1 MKEGQ
6 KSVGAN
12 GKQNS
17 MFPMDVMYITQGES
31 GDFSHSKAKAIDY
44 IHLTKAGVRTRQ
56 AWYYAPADITVVNQG
71 SAGTMW
77 ATDDE
82 VNTPSGTK
90 RMVYMFWHDN
100 NHGNYKVGDK
110 RKQGEKCGQ
119 TGTAGFA
126 TGDHLHIEVMNGS
139 VFDKSNA
146 IHNWEAFYINDTEI
160 VVDFGYGWKTTD
172 DQTGI
177 DNGTCT
183 PSVPIGNG
191 TFQLNEKVNAK
202 VRSYENEMRAE
213 CTAQGIP
220 DATIPLLALMMVESG
235 GEGGDPMQS
244 SESAGL
250 PMNTIKDPHASIV
263 QGVKHFKESLET
275 SKQYNVD
282 IWTTFQQY
290 NYGIGYAKY
299 IGSRGGKNT
308 IPLAKEYSRTVVAP
322 SLGNTTGRM
331 TDYVNEISIALGETK
346 RYVDGG
352 NFLYAFMIQYYTT
365 GDGSI
370 NSCGGD
376 NTGETEKEQN
386 KLNDYIA
393 QLLCNQVSGWN
404 FKKGLYVRG

>member
-1 MKEGQ
+1 
-6 KSVGAN
+6 
-12 GKQNS
+12 

-44 IHLTKAGVRTRQ
+44 IHLTKAGVRTNQ
-56 AWYYAPADITVVNQG
+56 AWYYAPCDMTVINQG

-77 ATDDE
+77 ASDDE

-100 NHGNYKVGDK
+100 NHSNYKVGDK

-146 IHNWEAFYINDTEI
+146 IHNWEAFFINDTDI
-160 VVDFGYGWKTTD
+160 VVDFGYNWVQTSD
-172 DQTGI
+172 STGI

-183 PSVPIGNG
+183 PPSNSGNG
-191 TFQLNEKVNAK
+191 TFQLNEKVNDK
-202 VRSYENEMRAE
+202 VRSYEPQMRAE
-213 CTAQGIP
+213 CEAQGIP
-220 DATIPLLALMMVESG
+220 DAVIPLLALMMVESG

-250 PMNTIKDPHASIV
+250 PMNTIKDPIASIK

-275 SKQYNVD
+275 VKQYDCD
-282 IWTTFQQY
+282 IWTVFQQY
-290 NYGIGYAKY
+290 NYGIGYAKW
-299 IGSRGGKNT
+299 IGARGKKHT
-308 IPLAKEYSRTVVAP
+308 LELSMEYSRTVVAP
-322 SLGNTTGRM
+322 SLGNTTGQ
-331 TDYVNEISIALGETK
+331 TIPYNNPVAIALGVPW
-346 RYVDGG
+346 RYYNGG
-352 NFLYAFMIQYYTT
+352 NFHYASMIQWYTT
-365 GDGSI
+365 GDGAI

-376 NTGETEKEQN
+376 NTGSKDKEKN

-393 QLLCNQVSGWN
+393 QLLCNQVNGWN
-404 FKKGLYVRG
+404 FKKQT

>member
-1 MKEGQ
+1 
-6 KSVGAN
+6 
-12 GKQNS
+12 

-44 IHLTKAGVRTRQ
+44 IHLTKAGQRTRQ
-56 AWYYAPADITVVNQG
+56 AWYYAPCDMTVINQG

-77 ATDDE
+77 ASDDE

-90 RMVYMFWHDN
+90 RMTYMFWHDN
-100 NHGNYKVGDK
+100 NHNNYKVGMK

-126 TGDHLHIEVMNGS
+126 TGDHLHIEVMNGA

-146 IHNWEAFYINDTEI
+146 IHNWEAFFVNDTEI
-160 VVDFGYGWKTTD
+160 VVDFGYQWVQTN

-183 PSVPIGNG
+183 PSVPNGNG
-191 TFQLNEKVNAK
+191 TIQLNEKVNAK
-202 VRSYENEMRAE
+202 VRSYENQMRTE

-250 PMNTIKDPHASIV
+250 PMNTIKDPVASIR
-263 QGVKHFKESLET
+263 QGVKHFKESMET
-275 SKQYNVD
+275 SAQYGCD
-282 IWTTFQQY
+282 IWTVFQQY

-299 IGSRGGKNT
+299 VGARGKVNT

-331 TDYVNEISIALGETK
+331 VPYVNEISVALGETM
-346 RYVDGG
+346 RYVNGG
-352 NFLYAFMIQYYTT
+352 NFLYAFMIKYYTT

-376 NTGETEKEQN
+376 NTGKEDQEKN
-386 KLNDYIA
+386 KLKEYEEFLNNLFYTRYKNG
-393 QLLCNQVSGWN
+393 LGK
-404 FKKGLYVRG
+404 FK

>member
-56 AWYYAPADITVVNQG
+56 AWYYAPADMTVINQG

-90 RMVYMFWHDN
+90 RMCYMFWHDN

-126 TGDHLHIEVMNGS
+126 TGDHLHIEVMNGA

-146 IHNWEAFYINDTEI
+146 IHNWDAFFINDTEI
-160 VVDFGYGWKTTD
+160 VVDFGYAWKTTD

-177 DNGTCT
+177 DNGTCQP
-183 PSVPIGNG
+183 PSNSGNG

-202 VRSYENEMRAE
+202 VRSYEAEMRAE
-213 CTAQGIP
+213 CEKQGIP

-275 SKQYNVD
+275 SKQYECD
-282 IWTTFQQY
+282 IWTVFQQY
-290 NYGIGYAKY
+290 NFGIGYAKY
-299 IGSRGGKNT
+299 VGARGKKHT
-308 IPLAKEYSRTVVAP
+308 LELSMEYSRTVVAP
-322 SLGNTTGRM
+322 SLGNTTGQKIA
-331 TDYVNEISIALGETK
+331 YNNPVAIALGVPW
-346 RYVDGG
+346 RYYNGG
-352 NFLYAFMIQYYTT
+352 NFHYASMIQYYTT

-376 NTGETEKEQN
+376 NTGETDKEN
-386 KLNDYIA
+386 KKLNDYIA
-393 QLLCNQVSGWN
+393 QLLSNQVSGWN
-404 FKKGLYVRG
+404 FSRNKYIKS

>member
-1 MKEGQ
+1 MKEGM

-44 IHLTKAGVRTRQ
+44 IHLTKSGVRTKQ
-56 AWYYAPADITVVNQG
+56 AWYYAPCDMTVIQQG

-77 ATDDE
+77 ASDDE

-100 NHGNYKVGDK
+100 NHAQYTVGMK

-139 VFDKSNA
+139 VFDKSKA
-146 IHNWEAFYINDTEI
+146 IHNWEAFFINDTEI
-160 VVDFGYGWKTTD
+160 VVDFGYTWVNTN

-177 DNGTCT
+177 DNGTCQP
-183 PSVPIGNG
+183 PSNSGNG
-191 TFQLNEKVNAK
+191 TFQLNEKVNQK
-202 VRSYENEMRAE
+202 VRNYEPQVRAE
-213 CTAQGIP
+213 CKTQGVE

-244 SESAGL
+244 SESMNK
-250 PMNTIKDPHASIV
+250 PMNWIKDPALSIQ

-275 SKQYNVD
+275 VKQFDCD
-282 IWTTFQQY
+282 IWTVFQQY

-299 IGSRGGKNT
+299 VGARGKKHT
-308 IPLAKEYSRTVVAP
+308 LELSMEYSRTVVAP
-322 SLGNTTGRM
+322 SLGNTSGIKVP
-331 TDYVNEISIALGETK
+331 YVNEISVALGVPW
-346 RYVDGG
+346 RYLNGG
-352 NFLYAFMIQYYTT
+352 NFHYASMIQYYTT
-365 GDGSI
+365 GDGAI

-376 NTGETEKEQN
+376 NTGQEDKEKT
-386 KLNDYIA
+386 KLNDYIK
-393 QLLCNQVSGWN
+393 QLLSNQVNGWETN
-404 FKKGLYVRG
+404 TVKFYR

>member
-44 IHLTKAGVRTRQ
+44 IHLTKSGVRTRR
-56 AWYYAPADITVVNQG
+56 AWYYAPADMTVVNAG

-82 VNTPSGTK
+82 VNTPTGTK
-90 RMVYMFWHDN
+90 RMCYMFWHDN
-100 NHGNYKVGDK
+100 NHSAYPVGTK

-126 TGDHLHIEVMNGS
+126 TGDHLHIEVMNGA

-146 IHNWEAFYINDTEI
+146 VHNWDAFFINDTEI
-160 VVDFGYGWKTTD
+160 VVDFGYAWKTTD

-183 PSVPIGNG
+183 PSVPVGNG
-191 TFQLNEKVNAK
+191 TLQLNEKVNDK
-202 VRSYENEMRAE
+202 VRSYENQMRAE

-235 GEGGDPMQS
+235 GAGGDPMQS

-250 PMNTIKDPHASIV
+250 PMNTIKDPAASIR
-263 QGVKHFKESLET
+263 QGVKHFKESMET
-275 SKQYNVD
+275 SKQYDCD
-282 IWTTFQQY
+282 IWTIFQQY
-290 NYGIGYAKY
+290 NYGIGYARF
-299 IGSRGGKNT
+299 IGSRGKKHT
-308 IPLAKEYSRTVVAP
+308 LELSMEYSRTVVAP
-322 SLGNTTGRM
+322 SLGNTTGR
-331 TDYVNEISIALGETK
+331 TTPYVNEVSVALGVPW
-346 RYVDGG
+346 RYVNGG
-352 NFLYAFMIQYYTT
+352 NFHYASMIQYYTT
-365 GDGSI
+365 GDGAI

-376 NTGETEKEQN
+376 NTGETDKEN
-386 KLNDYIA
+386 KKLNDYIA
-393 QLLCNQVSGWN
+393 QLLSNQVSGWN
-404 FKKGLYVRG
+404 FKRNRYVEG

>member
-1 MKEGQ
+1 
-6 KSVGAN
+6 VGAN

-44 IHLTKAGVRTRQ
+44 IHLTKGGVRTRR
-56 AWYYAPADITVVNQG
+56 AWYYAPADMTVVNAG

-77 ATDDE
+77 ATDNE

-100 NHGNYKVGDK
+100 NHGAYPVGTK

-146 IHNWEAFYINDTEI
+146 IHNWEAFFVNDTEI
-160 VVDFGYGWKTTD
+160 VVDFGYTWVNTN

-177 DNGTCT
+177 DNGTCE
-183 PSVPIGNG
+183 PNVPVGNG
-191 TFQLNEKVNAK
+191 SIQLNEKVNAK
-202 VRSYENEMRAE
+202 VRSYENAMRAE

-220 DATIPLLALMMVESG
+220 EATIPLLALMMVESG
-235 GEGGDPMQS
+235 GAGGDPMQS

-250 PMNTIKDPHASIV
+250 PMNTIKDPIASIK
-263 QGVKHFKESLET
+263 QGVKHFKESMVT
-275 SKQYNVD
+275 SAQYGCD
-282 IWTTFQQY
+282 IWTVFQQY

-299 IGSRGGKNT
+299 VGARGKINT
-308 IPLAKEYSRTVVAP
+308 IALAKEYSRTVVAP
-322 SLGNTTGRM
+322 SLGNTSGRM
-331 TDYVNEISIALGETK
+331 IPYVNEISIALGETM
-346 RYVDGG
+346 RYVNGG
-352 NFLYAFMIQYYTT
+352 NFLYAFMIKYYTT
-365 GDGSI
+365 GDGVI

-376 NTGETEKEQN
+376 NTGQEEEKN
-386 KLNDYIA
+386 KLKQYEDW
-393 QLLCNQVSGWN
+393 LLN
-404 FKKGLYVRG
+404 FDRVRPKFGGKFK

>member
-44 IHLTKAGVRTRQ
+44 IHLTKSGVRTRQ
-56 AWYYAPADITVVNQG
+56 AWYYAPADMTVINQG

-82 VNTPSGTK
+82 VNTPTGTK
-90 RMVYMFWHDN
+90 RMTYMFWHDN
-100 NHGNYKVGDK
+100 NHSNYKVGDK

-126 TGDHLHIEVMNGS
+126 TGDHLHIEVMNGA

-146 IHNWEAFYINDTEI
+146 IHNWDAFFVNDTEI
-160 VVDFGYGWKTTD
+160 VVDFGYAWKSTD

-177 DNGTCT
+177 DDGSCT

-191 TFQLNEKVNAK
+191 TIQLNEKVNVK
-202 VRSYENEMRAE
+202 VRSYENAMRTE

-250 PMNTIKDPHASIV
+250 PMNTIKDPIASIR
-263 QGVKHFKESLET
+263 QGVKHFKESMET
-275 SKQYNVD
+275 SAQYGCD
-282 IWTTFQQY
+282 IWTVFQQY

-299 IGSRGGKNT
+299 VGARGKVNT
-308 IPLAKEYSRTVVAP
+308 IALAKEYSRTVVAP

-331 TDYVNEISIALGETK
+331 VPYVNEISVALGETM
-346 RYVDGG
+346 RYVNGG
-352 NFLYAFMIQYYTT
+352 NFLYAFMIKYYTT

-370 NSCGGD
+370 NSCGGSNEEGKTEHD
-376 NTGETEKEQN
+376 KQKKQLDDYTSWLMGEH
-386 KLNDYIA
+386 L
-393 QLLCNQVSGWN
+393 
-404 FKKGLYVRG
+404 KKKYFNS

>member
-44 IHLTKAGVRTRQ
+44 IHLTKGGVRTRS
-56 AWYYAPADITVVNQG
+56 AWYYAPADMTVIQAG

-77 ATDDE
+77 ATDNE
-82 VNTPSGTK
+82 VNTPTGTK
-90 RMVYMFWHDN
+90 RMCYMFWHDN
-100 NHGNYKVGDK
+100 NHSQYTVGTK

-126 TGDHLHIEVMNGS
+126 TGDHLHIEVMNGAA
-139 VFDKSNA
+139 FDKSNA
-146 IHNWEAFYINDTEI
+146 IHNWDAFFINDTEI
-160 VVDFGYGWKTTD
+160 VVDFGYPWKTTN

-183 PSVPIGNG
+183 PPSNSGNG
-191 TFQLNEKVNAK
+191 TFQLNEKVNDK
-202 VRSYENEMRAE
+202 VRSYESQMRAE
-213 CTAQGIP
+213 CEAQGIP

-235 GEGGDPMQS
+235 GAGGDPMQS

-250 PMNTIKDPHASIV
+250 PMNTIKDPVASIR

-275 SKQYNVD
+275 VKQFDCD
-282 IWTTFQQY
+282 IWTVFQQY
-290 NYGIGYAKY
+290 NYGIGYARY
-299 IGSRGGKNT
+299 VGARGKKHT
-308 IPLAKEYSRTVVAP
+308 LELSMEYSRTVVAP
-322 SLGNTTGRM
+322 SLGNTTGIKVP
-331 TDYVNEISIALGETK
+331 YVNEISVALGVPW
-346 RYVDGG
+346 RYLNGG
-352 NFLYAFMIQYYTT
+352 NFHYASMIQYYTT

-376 NTGETEKEQN
+376 NTGEKDKEKN
-386 KLNDYIA
+386 KLNDYIR
-393 QLLCNQVSGWN
+393 QLLSNQVNGWDYN
-404 FKKGLYVRG
+404 YSRR